1 MINNYIKLSASTWCG
16 EITKGL
22 DPRRKEF
29 IIRKANIAMQMDH
42 WDYMD
47 GKPIGTTGDKIFQPK
62 NEIERILWQD
72 VRNNAKTDMG
82 YMIRQRN
89 NGSMGGRPKKEPEPD
104 TKPKTAME
112 TFKDIPIHKDIT
124 ECPNPMNAE
133 KKRIAAQAL
142 MDTLAHTFKAPP
154 MYATTI
160 GKTPIPPAMQQFLET
175 EFTPAENTKLNRWL
189 TENKTGEIMKNESIL
204 KAACTIAKKNYAD
217 VSARFLRFQ
226 LK

>member
-29 IIRKANIAMQMDH
+29 IIRKANLAMQMDH

-89 NGSMGGRPKKEPEPD
+89 NGSMGGRPKKEPAQTEMPQME
-104 TKPKTAME
+104 KPQ
-112 TFKDIPIHKDIT
+112 PNRLQT
-124 ECPNPMNAE
+124 ERKAATEMLMN
-133 KKRIAAQAL
+133 KIAQS
-142 MDTLAHTFKAPP
+142 FKAPP
-154 MYATTI
+154 MFGTQI

>member
-1 MINNYIKLSASTWCG
+1 MINNYIKLSASIWCG

-22 DPRRKEF
+22 EPRRKEF

-104 TKPKTAME
+104 PKPKTAME
-112 TFKDIPIHKDIT
+112 TYKDVPIYKDIS

-133 KKRIAAQAL
+133 KKRIATQAL
-142 MDTLAHTFKAPP
+142 MENLGRAFKATP

-160 GKTPIPPAMQQFLET
+160 GKTPIPPAMKDFIES
-175 EFTPAENTKLNRWL
+175 EFTPAEITKLKRWL
-189 TENKTGEIMKNESIL
+189 TENKSGEIMKNESIL
-204 KAACTIAKKNYAD
+204 KAACTIANKKYPD

-226 LK
+226 MK

>member
-1 MINNYIKLSASTWCG
+1 MAINYIKLTVPTWNG
-16 EITKGL
+16 SIATHVI
-22 DPRRKEF
+22 PRRRIM
-29 IIRKANIAMQMDH
+29 IINKAIIASQMDY
-42 WDYMD
+42 WDWMD
-47 GKPIGTTGDKIFQPK
+47 HKPIGTSGDKLFQPK
-62 NEIERILWQD
+62 DQWEKILWQD
-72 VRNNAKTDMG
+72 VRNNSKNDME

-89 NGSMGGRPKKEPEPD
+89 NGTMGGRPKKEPEPD
-104 TKPKTAME
+104 PKPEPVTPKPAAPT
-112 TFKDIPIHKDIT
+112 
-124 ECPNPMNAE
+124 MNAE
-133 KKRIAAQAL
+133 KKRIAAQAIMENL
-142 MDTLAHTFKAPP
+142 GRAFKAPP
-154 MYATTI
+154 MFGTTI

>member
-1 MINNYIKLSASTWCG
+1 MINNYIKLSASIWCG

-22 DPRRKEF
+22 EPRRKEF
-29 IIRKANIAMQMDH
+29 IIRKANLAMQMDH

-89 NGSMGGRPKKEPEPD
+89 NGTLGGRPKKEPDQPTMPQMERPQPNRIQ
-104 TKPKTAME
+104 TERKTA
-112 TFKDIPIHKDIT
+112 T
-124 ECPNPMNAE
+124 EMLLN
-133 KKRIAAQAL
+133 KVAQS
-142 MDTLAHTFKAPP
+142 FKAPP
-154 MYATTI
+154 TNATMV
-160 GKTPIPPAMQQFLET
+160 GKTPLPPAMKQFIET
-175 EFTPAENTKLNRWL
+175 EFTPAEITRLKRWL
-189 TENKTGEIMKNESIL
+189 TENKSGEVMKNESIL
-204 KAACTIAKKNYAD
+204 RAACTIANKKYPD

-226 LK
+226 LQ

>member
-29 IIRKANIAMQMDH
+29 IIRKANLAMQMDH

-89 NGSMGGRPKKEPEPD
+89 NGSMGGRPKKEPAQDP
-104 TKPKTAME
+104 KPAAPTM
-112 TFKDIPIHKDIT
+112 DP
-124 ECPNPMNAE
+124 E

-142 MDTLAHTFKAPP
+142 MENLGRAFKAPP
-154 MYATTI
+154 MCATTI
-160 GKTPIPPAMQQFLET
+160 GKTPIPPAMKQFLET
-175 EFTPAENTKLNRWL
+175 EFTPAEITKLKRWL
-189 TENKTGEIMKNESIL
+189 AENKSGEIMKNESIL
-204 KAACTIAKKNYAD
+204 KAACTIANKKYPD

-226 LK
+226 MK

>member
-29 IIRKANIAMQMDH
+29 IIRKANLAMQMDH

-89 NGSMGGRPKKEPEPD
+89 NGSMGGRPKKEPEQP
-104 TKPKTAME
+104 TMPQMEKPQ
-112 TFKDIPIHKDIT
+112 PNRLQT
-124 ECPNPMNAE
+124 ERKAATEMLMN
-133 KKRIAAQAL
+133 KIAQS
-142 MDTLAHTFKAPP
+142 FKAPP
-154 MYATTI
+154 MFGTQI

>member
-29 IIRKANIAMQMDH
+29 IIRKANLAMQMDH

-72 VRNNAKTDMG
+72 VRNNAKTDME

-89 NGSMGGRPKKEPEPD
+89 NGSMGGRPKKEPAQTEMPQISNEQPEPHLD
-104 TKPKTAME
+104 KRTA
-112 TFKDIPIHKDIT
+112 T
-124 ECPNPMNAE
+124 E
-133 KKRIAAQAL
+133 AL
-142 MDTLAHTFKAPP
+142 MKKMANAFKAPP
-154 MYATTI
+154 MFGTQI

>member
-29 IIRKANIAMQMDH
+29 IIRKANLAMQMDH

-89 NGSMGGRPKKEPEPD
+89 NGSMGGRPKKEPEQP
-104 TKPKTAME
+104 TMPQME
-112 TFKDIPIHKDIT
+112 RPQPNRLQT
-124 ECPNPMNAE
+124 ERKAATEMLMN
-133 KKRIAAQAL
+133 KIAQS
-142 MDTLAHTFKAPP
+142 FKAPP
-154 MYATTI
+154 MFGTQI

>member
-29 IIRKANIAMQMDH
+29 IIRKANLAMQMDH

-89 NGSMGGRPKKEPEPD
+89 NGSMGGRPKKEPAQP
-104 TKPKTAME
+104 TMPQME
-112 TFKDIPIHKDIT
+112 RPQPNRLQT
-124 ECPNPMNAE
+124 ERKAATEMLMN
-133 KKRIAAQAL
+133 KIAQS
-142 MDTLAHTFKAPP
+142 FKAPP
-154 MYATTI
+154 MFGTQI
-160 GKTPIPPAMQQFLET
+160 GKTPIPPTMKQFMET
-175 EFTPAENTKLNRWL
+175 EFTPAEITKLNRWL
-189 TENKTGEIMKNESIL
+189 TENKSGETMQNESIL
-204 KAACTIAKKNYAD
+204 KAACTIAKKNYND

>member
-1 MINNYIKLSASTWCG
+1 MINNYIKLSASIWCG

-62 NEIERILWQD
+62 NEIERMLWQD

-82 YMIRQRN
+82 YMIRQRS
-89 NGSMGGRPKKEPEPD
+89 NGSMGGRPKKEPTVSKMEKVEMSAPEQPKWPD
-104 TKPKTAME
+104 NADKKTA
-112 TFKDIPIHKDIT
+112 T
-124 ECPNPMNAE
+124 EMLMKKMANA
-133 KKRIAAQAL
+133 
-142 MDTLAHTFKAPP
+142 FKAPP
-154 MYATTI
+154 MFGTTI
-160 GKTPIPPAMQQFLET
+160 GKTPIPPAMKQFMET
-175 EFTPAENTKLNRWL
+175 EFTPAEIAKLNRWL
-189 TENKTGEIMKNESIL
+189 TENKSGETMQNESIL

-217 VSARFLRFQ
+217 VSTRFLRFQ